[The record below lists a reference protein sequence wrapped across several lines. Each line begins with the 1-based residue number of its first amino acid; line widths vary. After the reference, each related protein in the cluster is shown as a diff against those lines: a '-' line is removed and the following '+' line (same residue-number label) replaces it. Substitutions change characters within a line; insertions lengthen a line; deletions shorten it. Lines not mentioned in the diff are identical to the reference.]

1 MPKLGGTCKK
11 IFSALTRR
19 FRPPQTWLDG
29 YAPEQLVT
37 VDTVANSV
45 DIVANSV
52 DSVADT
58 VDSVADK
65 VDSVADKVDSVAD
78 TVDSVA
84 DTVDSVAHKV
94 DSVADTV
101 DSVARMSNVLQLCH
115 QCVRGQSD
123 TVDFSVEFNFLYWA

>member
-45 DIVANSV
+45 DIVANS
-52 DSVADT
+52 
-58 VDSVADK
+58 
-65 VDSVADKVDSVAD
+65 VDSVAD